1 MKNKKYILRNHLL
14 VALMALSLPIT
25 GFGEGNCE
33 DCGNDDGNNNDGNPT
48 PTPAPSATPSPSATP
63 VSTPQ
68 PITSGPAADQT
79 SIDNRYVTIELET
92 EHPNYSKRNF
102 AATDV
107 TLNSLVSYNAR
118 QATFRGFYVGSNR
131 GATPNANPASTGP
144 ITDPAHLTQAPT
156 PSPAPAAT
164 ATPAPGAKPTK
175 VRKPKTAKQY
185 SDDGNDQNG
194 NEGHQ
199 SGGG

>member
-1 MKNKKYILRNHLL
+1 MKHKQYTLRYHLL
-14 VALMALSLPIT
+14 VALTALSLPIT
-25 GFGEGNCE
+25 GFGEGNCI
-33 DCGNDDGNNNDGNPT
+33 DCGNNDGNPT
-48 PTPAPSATPSPSATP
+48 PTPVPTPTP
-63 VSTPQ
+63 IATPQ

-79 SIDNRYVTIELET
+79 SIDSRYVTIELET
-92 EHPNYSKRNF
+92 EHPNYTKRNF

-107 TLNSLVSYNAR
+107 TLNTLVSYNAR

-131 GATPNANPASTGP
+131 GSTPNANPASTGP

-156 PSPAPAAT
+156 PSPTPAVT
-164 ATPAPGAKPTK
+164 ATPVPGAKPKK
-175 VRKPKTAKQY
+175 VRQPKTAKQY